1 MITKRWLKSNNACG
15 DAIEWF
21 DTQTD
26 KSENALLNAC
36 ITEKH
41 LDWANWAMGRKLNKI
56 NCIRYAVYAAR
67 QVLDI
72 FEKEYPND
80 DRPRKAIQAA
90 RGYIKNPTQSNKSI
104 TYTYAAADAAADAY
118 AAYAAGAGYATAYA
132 AARAAAYAAS
142 PKLPIKILKYGMR
155 LLKTQ

>member
-26 KSENALLNAC
+26 KSEEALLNAC

-41 LDWANWAMGRKLNKI
+41 LDWANWAMVRKLNKI

-72 FEKEYPND
+72 FEKEYPDD
-80 DRPRKAIQAA
+80 DRPRKAIEAA
-90 RGYIKNPTQSNKSI
+90 RKNIKNPTQLNKSAADAADAAV
-104 TYTYAAADAAADAY
+104 AAADAADAAAAAY
-118 AAYAAGAGYATAYA
+118 AAYAAY
-132 AARAAAYAAS
+132 AARAADHE
-142 PKLPIKILKYGMR
+142 LLIKILKYGMR